1 MCQTNNKEPSG
12 QLLPERRIPLGRF
25 SGRIAATGPWL
36 LLMLLFIPAMTAS
49 ATAGNPAIATLTQTA
64 ANYLATGALDR
75 AANALERALRIQP
88 ENAELW
94 HFLAQVH
101 HYRGDYAGAKSMA
114 AKSST
119 LSVEDTG
126 LKARNA
132 WLIAVGEQAS
142 QGGER
147 HDAAEREAVE
157 QLRQLQQAERL
168 SRHEIASLKR
178 ELQSERARY
187 EQLLGGIARRPNA
200 EEKDE
205 VAQLSAKLHQVSAA
219 RRQAEEESRRLNE
232 QLLSTRGELEKAN
245 QQRVAAHKARQ
256 RVEAVLAQTQE
267 GQATLERRL
276 APTVKTA
283 SKHNQS
289 DVVRRLNEKLEAVSR
304 ELETSLQERKQAAN
318 ALSAERRERRALEKA
333 LAERGREEALAE
345 EDSTAVNL
353 REALAAEHEYSHELE
368 EKIRNYRERLYEQGR
383 ELRALRRTAARAEGE
398 LESLRERDDR
408 PLLAART
415 DYRAWRK
422 YRLSGRR
429 WGED

>member
-36 LLMLLFIPAMTAS
+36 LLTFLLIPAMTAS

-64 ANYLATGALDR
+64 ADYLATGALDR

-114 AKSST
+114 EKSST
-119 LSVEDTG
+119 LSVENTG

-132 WLIAVGEQAS
+132 WLIAVGELAS

-157 QLRQLQQAERL
+157 QLRELQQGERL
-168 SRHEIASLKR
+168 SRREIASLKR

-187 EQLLGGIARRPNA
+187 EQLLEGIARRPNA
-200 EEKDE
+200 EGTDE
-205 VAQLSAKLHQVSAA
+205 VAQLSAELHQVSAA

-245 QQRVAAHKARQ
+245 QQRVAAHKAQQ

-276 APTVKTA
+276 AATVKTA

-289 DVVRRLNEKLEAVSR
+289 DVVHRLNEKLEAISR